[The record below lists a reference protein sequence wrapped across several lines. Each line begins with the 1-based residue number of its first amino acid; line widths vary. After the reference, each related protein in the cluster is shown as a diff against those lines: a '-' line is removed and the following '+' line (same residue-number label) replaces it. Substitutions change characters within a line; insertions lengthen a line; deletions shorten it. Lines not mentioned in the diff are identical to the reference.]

1 MSKKPAIIGITG
13 KAGAGK
19 DTLAKAISVNQQF
32 QVDHPGGIHIISFA
46 DVLKQ
51 YVMVKFGLTRW
62 AVYTQEGKESII
74 PWLGVT
80 VREVLQK
87 EGTELTRDVWGSNFW
102 IQRIMQ
108 TISGMHETE
117 LVIIP
122 DVRFEDEAEWV
133 LSCGGMLVGVEGR
146 AAETLD
152 ESQKG
157 HRSEG
162 GVPEELVHTTID
174 NSGTLT
180 DLQVFVHDLSV
191 SSKNILRGGRSV

>member
-87 EGTELTRDVWGSNFW
+87 EGTELTRDVWCNDFW
-102 IQRIMQ
+102 IQRITQ

-122 DVRFEDEAEWV
+122 DVRFADEAEWV

-146 AAETLD
+146 AAGNLD

-174 NSGTLT
+174 NSGTLM
-180 DLQVFVHDLSV
+180 DLQAFVRDLSV
-191 SSKNILRGGRSV
+191 SSKNILRGGRSD